1 MPKTPTSC
9 PADARMSEL
18 QLVEYQ
24 DTWPL
29 QFLQVA
35 EQLLSAV
42 SVPRALVEHIG
53 STAVPGLCSKP
64 VLDIL
69 LGVESLNDAEASIPT
84 LATIGFVYRPE
95 YEAQIPGRRY
105 FVRLAGAAPRV
116 HLHAVIRGG
125 DLWRQHL
132 CFRDRLRQDGELLHS
147 YAGLKRS
154 LAVAHAA
161 DKAAYTEAKAPFI
174 QQVLASS
181 C

>member
-1 MPKTPTSC
+1 MRIRPSLAK
-9 PADARMSEL
+9 DA
-18 QLVEYQ
+18 
-24 DTWPL
+24 
-29 QFLQVA
+29 
-35 EQLLSAV
+35 
-42 SVPRALVEHIG
+42 
-53 STAVPGLCSKP
+53 
-64 VLDIL
+64 DIL

-84 LATIGFVYRPE
+84 LATIGFDYRPE

-105 FVRLAGAAPRV
+105 FVRPAGAAPRV
-116 HLHAVIRGG
+116 HLHTVVRGG